1 MARTKTDKIF
11 DNTFEETEFE
21 LNGNVTFTVSPQ
33 YSDDRPEEDKIEQEA
48 LRKDIHELITVSR
61 FNEFNKIDE
70 FGDTQKLKKT
80 DINEVYE
87 FIIDEIN
94 HKYNCIDVFSELSD
108 YFNINPNKFYS
119 SLANSFKENLIEELD
134 KKTGILK
141 SRNINRLF

>member
-11 DNTFEETEFE
+11 DNNFENTEFE

-48 LRKDIHELITVSR
+48 LRNDIHELIEASR
-61 FNEFNKIDE
+61 FKAFNKLDE
-70 FGDTQKLKKT
+70 FAQTEKLKKG
-80 DINEVYE
+80 DINDVYDY
-87 FIIDEIN
+87 IIDELDR
-94 HKYNCIDVFSELSD
+94 KYNCIDIFSELSD
-108 YFNINPNKFYS
+108 YFNVNPNKFYS
-119 SLANSFKENLIEELD
+119 SLANSFKEQLIEELD